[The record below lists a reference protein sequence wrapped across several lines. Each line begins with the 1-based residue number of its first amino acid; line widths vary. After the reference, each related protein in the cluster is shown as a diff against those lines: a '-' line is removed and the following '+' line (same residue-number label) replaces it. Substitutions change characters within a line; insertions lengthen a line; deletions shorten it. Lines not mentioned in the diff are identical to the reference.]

1 MVQKQLSYKYQVYNE
16 LKKGILTGQ
25 YPPGSVMNERKLSE
39 EMGISRTP
47 IREGL
52 QMLARDGWL
61 QMETYKGAVV
71 REFDPHYMWELS
83 RIRYALELSAAEDAV
98 KNMTDQ
104 RLERLRQIQAA
115 QREDLS
121 NYNVDEF
128 IRHDREF
135 HSCIYEMSLNR
146 ELMKLASNYYDVFR
160 FLGMQAVMGT
170 EERRLT
176 TIEEHQDILEAME
189 QHNPKA
195 AVQAMKKHME
205 QTETNIRRH
214 IKIAP

>member
-1 MVQKQLSYKYQVYNE
+1 MRESFQKKWGLAARRF
-16 LKKGILTGQ
+16 G
-25 YPPGSVMNERKLSE
+25 
-39 EMGISRTP
+39 
-47 IREGL
+47 EGL

-104 RLERLRQIQAA
+104 GLERLRQIQAA

-128 IRHDREF
+128 
-135 HSCIYEMSLNR
+135 Y
-146 ELMKLASNYYDVFR
+146 K
-160 FLGMQAVMGT
+160 T
-170 EERRLT
+170 
-176 TIEEHQDILEAME
+176 
-189 QHNPKA
+189 
-195 AVQAMKKHME
+195 
-205 QTETNIRRH
+205 
-214 IKIAP
+214 

>member
-104 RLERLRQIQAA
+104 GLERLRQIQAA

-176 TIEEHQDILEAME
+176 KKYKNQYNLYHIKN
-189 QHNPKA
+189 HNPKA

>member
-1 MVQKQLSYKYQVYNE
+1 
-16 LKKGILTGQ
+16 
-25 YPPGSVMNERKLSE
+25 
-39 EMGISRTP
+39 
-47 IREGL
+47 
-52 QMLARDGWL
+52 
-61 QMETYKGAVV
+61 
-71 REFDPHYMWELS
+71 MWELS

-104 RLERLRQIQAA
+104 GLERLRQIQAA

-160 FLGMQAVMGT
+160 FLRNAGSNGNGRAAFNNNRGT
-170 EERRLT
+170 SGYSGG
-176 TIEEHQDILEAME
+176 DG
-189 QHNPKA
+189 A
-195 AVQAMKKHME
+195 A
-205 QTETNIRRH
+205 
-214 IKIAP
+214 

>member
-52 QMLARDGWL
+52 QM
-61 QMETYKGAVV
+61 ETYKGAVV

-104 RLERLRQIQAA
+104 GLERLRQIQAA

>member
-1 MVQKQLSYKYQVYNE
+1 MTHT
-16 LKKGILTGQ
+16 IC
-25 YPPGSVMNERKLSE
+25 
-39 EMGISRTP
+39 
-47 IREGL
+47 
-52 QMLARDGWL
+52 
-61 QMETYKGAVV
+61 
-71 REFDPHYMWELS
+71 ELS

-104 RLERLRQIQAA
+104 GLERLRQIQAA

>member
-39 EMGISRTP
+39 EMA

-104 RLERLRQIQAA
+104 GLERLRQIQAA

>member
-104 RLERLRQIQAA
+104 GLERLRQIQAA

-170 EERRLT
+170 
-176 TIEEHQDILEAME
+176 
-189 QHNPKA
+189 A
-195 AVQAMKKHME
+195 AFNNNRGTSGYSGGDGA
-205 QTETNIRRH
+205 
-214 IKIAP
+214 A

>member
-104 RLERLRQIQAA
+104 GLERLRQIQAA

-121 NYNVDEF
+121 NYNV
-128 IRHDREF
+128 RHDREF